1 MAFHN
6 SFIFCHIHKYGFFQ
20 LCQHCIS
27 RASWNREDEIQ
38 KSDTVMTNL
47 AEDRKK
53 LFTFTLKSQNRHF
66 FKPELRYGRFI
77 KQSVPKALTKFQI
90 LDPHLNLS

>member
-1 MAFHN
+1 
-6 SFIFCHIHKYGFFQ
+6 
-20 LCQHCIS
+20 
-27 RASWNREDEIQ
+27 
-38 KSDTVMTNL
+38 MTNL

-77 KQSVPKALTKFQI
+77 KQSVPKALTKTQIQI
-90 LDPHLNLS
+90 LVPHLNLS